1 MRNNRWL
8 TASASASA
16 FLLALAGCSSTDSE
30 DGDTSSPASS
40 SSDDVDAAPANPGE
54 DPDDDTSDEET
65 PEDDEGDD
73 SSESSSP
80 SSTQSDAE
88 EEKIAKQMAPG
99 DVDKEQLAAVEA
111 YLGVRENSESVRY
124 KDPKEWEA
132 ALKKVTTSD
141 GFKVVREN
149 YRPEDVSNARQVAMR
164 LGYEVKVVAGECKES
179 PGFGGSKNTLA
190 VQCSLTDLVTDKKGK
205 TITSTEIDNT
215 WPYFGKRQSPMVVLA
230 KEGGKWLVD
239 GDYTGR
245 AS

>member
-1 MRNNRWL
+1 MMSTNRRWA
-8 TASASASA
+8 TASASATA
-16 FLLALAGCSSTDSE
+16 FLLAVAGCSSGDSGE
-30 DGDTSSPASS
+30 AASS
-40 SSDDVDAAPANPGE
+40 SSSSSSSDVEAAPANPGE
-54 DPDDDTSDEET
+54 EPEEEEQDE
-65 PEDDEGDD
+65 P
-73 SSESSSP
+73 SSS
-80 SSTQSDAE
+80 SSATTQSKAE

-99 DVDKEQLAAVEA
+99 DVDSKQLAAVKS
-111 YLGVRENSESVRY
+111 YLEVRENSESVRY
-124 KDPKEWEA
+124 KDTDAWEA
-132 ALKKVTTSD
+132 ALKKVTTSA
-141 GFKVVREN
+141 GFKVAVET
-149 YRPEDVSNARQVAMR
+149 YHPEDVSNARQVAMR
-164 LGYEVKVVAGECKES
+164 LGYEVKVVTGECKES

>member
-1 MRNNRWL
+1 MSTNRRWL

-16 FLLALAGCSSTDSE
+16 FLLAVAGCSSGDSE
-30 DGDTSSPASS
+30 DERESS
-40 SSDDVDAAPANPGE
+40 SSSSSSADVDAAPANPGE
-54 DPDDDTSDEET
+54 EPEEEEE
-65 PEDDEGDD
+65 P
-73 SSESSSP
+73 SSS
-80 SSTQSDAE
+80 SSATTQSKAE

-99 DVDKEQLAAVEA
+99 DVDSKQLAAVKS
-111 YLGVRENSESVRY
+111 YLEVRENSESVRY
-124 KDPKEWEA
+124 KDPDAWEA

-141 GFKVVREN
+141 GFKIAVES
-149 YRPEDVSNARQVAMR
+149 YRPEETSNSRQVAIR

-230 KEGGKWLVD
+230 KESGKWLVD